1 MKEYNLFGG
10 LKLLLKDDVL
20 ALISET
26 EMVTVSSAVHNGGF
40 GKATAVLNVHVPDSY
55 DQKLLH
61 EHPEQI
67 ISEAAKKLGLNPQ
80 SSVGMITAADVN
92 KFSMITTSKDNL
104 AVSAIVTAGCS
115 LAETAGENIEV
126 SLTAP
131 GTINMIVAI
140 DGNPTESCLLQT
152 FITATEAK
160 TASLRNL
167 DVRSTYTGDHAT
179 GTITDSLT
187 IVSTNKGPQI
197 RYGGPASK
205 LGKLVGYCTREA
217 VKDAILKSGNLNPTR
232 SIWKRLS
239 ERKMPI
245 EELITEVS
253 KTGHVNIS
261 LEEITSK
268 ISKEPLFAL
277 ILMMAANIDEE
288 IKTGLIPKEFGDIN
302 DLSEK
307 FAKNLFWTM
316 HREERP
322 YHSAVVNV
330 MNPNS
335 YPFSKSILSYIIE
348 KVLAENL

>member
-1 MKEYNLFGG
+1 MREYDLFGG

-26 EMVTVSSAVHNGGF
+26 EMVTVSSAAHNGGF
-40 GKATAVLNVHVPDSY
+40 GRAKAVLNVHVPDSC

-67 ISEAAKKLGLNPQ
+67 ITEAAQKLGLNPQ

-92 KFSMITTSKDNL
+92 KFSMITTRKDNL
-104 AVSAIVTAGCS
+104 AVSAIATAGCS

-126 SLTAP
+126 SLAAP
-131 GTINMIVAI
+131 GTINIIVAI
-140 DGNPTESCLLQT
+140 DGNPTDSCLLQT

-160 TASLRNL
+160 TASLRDL
-167 DVRSTYTGDHAT
+167 DVRSTYTGDLAT

-187 IVSTNKGPQI
+187 IISTNKGSKI

-205 LGKLVGYCTREA
+205 LGRLVGYCTREA
-217 VKDAILKSGNLNPTR
+217 VKDAILKNGNIKPTR
-232 SIWKRLS
+232 SIWKRFS

-245 EELITEVS
+245 EELITEIS
-253 KTGHVNIS
+253 KTSHVNTS

-277 ILMMAANIDEE
+277 MLMMAANIDEN
-288 IKTGLIPKEFGDIN
+288 IKMGLIPEEFGDIN
-302 DLSEK
+302 ALSEK
-307 FAKNLFWTM
+307 FARNFFKKI
-316 HREERP
+316 HEEEGSH
-322 YHSAVVNV
+322 HSMKVNDI
-330 MNPNS
+330 NP
-335 YPFSKSILSYIIE
+335 YPFSKIILSQIVKE
-348 KVLAENL
+348 TSGKNF